1 MNSENNIVC
10 FNHVI
15 DFKDNTDPE
24 AWYRILEAF
33 IKAVEKEGASA
44 GGGMH
49 SYGSTKYCC
58 KQPWWDFRY
67 WFIKVTHRCL

>member
-1 MNSENNIVC
+1 MNSKNNIVC
-10 FNHVI
+10 LNLVI

-24 AWYRILEAF
+24 AWMRILVATTD
-33 IKAVEKEGASA
+33 AVEKEGASA

-49 SYGSTKYCC
+49 PYGSTKYCC

-67 WFIKVTHRCL
+67 WFTEVMNKCL